1 MERVDL
7 FETIDTLRA
16 MRRLKP
22 DPVPIELLRRILRAG
37 TMAPSGQN
45 TQPWAFIVV
54 QDAPTKQFIQERY
67 HRAMMSR
74 LGRTLVKHA
83 SDNSM
88 PAKNVRAAVYLAE
101 HFHEVP
107 VLLLVCGM
115 RDWPIAV
122 PPEHRVGKAPP
133 SYASVYP
140 CIQNILLACRGLG
153 LGASL
158 TTAHM
163 IFHDELATHLGVPDS
178 HGIVAIL
185 PIGYPRGKFGPVER
199 RPAEELTYF
208 DRWDNTA
215 PPALPPRS

>member
-1 MERVDL
+1 MQHVDL
-7 FETIDTLRA
+7 FDTIDTMRA

-22 DPVPIELLRRILRAG
+22 DPVPLELIRRILRSG

-45 TQPWAFIVV
+45 TQAWAFIVV
-54 QDAPTKQFIQERY
+54 QNPETKQFIKELY
-67 HRAMMSR
+67 HRAIMSR
-74 LGRTLVKHA
+74 LGQALVKRA

-88 PAKNVRAAVYLAE
+88 AAKNIRAAVYLAE

-115 RDWPIAV
+115 RDWPISV
-122 PPEHRVGKAPP
+122 PPELRVGKAPP
-133 SYASVYP
+133 SYGSVYP

-163 IFHDELATHLGVPDS
+163 IFHDELAARLGVPDGY
-178 HGIVAIL
+178 GIVAIL

-208 DRWDNTA
+208 DRWDDTA
-215 PPALPPRS
+215 PPRSASG